1 MKQVSIPEANLVD
14 RLNEVRNKIADL
26 KVVEVD
32 LENKIKANGDGV
44 YNGNDCYARV
54 STVMTKSVNW
64 AAVAKKLNPSVQLVT
79 GNTRY
84 SNAVRLTIHPYNPNK
99 AIARQGA

>member
-44 YNGNDCYARV
+44 YNGTDCYARV
-54 STVMTKSVNW
+54 TTVTTKNVNW
-64 AAVAKKLNPSVQLVT
+64 AAIAKKLNPSVQLLA
-79 GNTRY
+79 GNTSY
-84 SNAVRLTIHPYNPNK
+84 GDAVRLTIHPYNPNK